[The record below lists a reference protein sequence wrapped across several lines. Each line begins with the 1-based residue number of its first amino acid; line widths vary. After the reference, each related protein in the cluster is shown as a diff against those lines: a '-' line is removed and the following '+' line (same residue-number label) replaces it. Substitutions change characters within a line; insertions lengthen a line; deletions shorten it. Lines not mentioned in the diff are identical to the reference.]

1 MFGKINMQK
10 NSQTGKRGKMSKG
23 RKFTLIE
30 LLIVITIIAILA
42 GMLLPALN
50 SARRKAKGT
59 TCLGTL
65 KQMGLSI
72 GLYMDS
78 YQCIVTESNSLLRET
93 CGMYS
98 KALANAGYLDAGKPA
113 TYMCC
118 EADYKSKWGS
128 GALLSAE
135 DRLNGRAYG
144 MNYWGIWSQN
154 GNYKGNYT
162 VRMPESTNNED
173 RLLYSSKIKF
183 PSTFVLLL
191 DTKLAGVNSN
201 GTKAVLDAGSVS
213 TWGARPWT
221 IHNPMQSINILRG
234 DLGVAAAS
242 LGWMRANVRREIL
255 FTVNDETF

>member
-1 MFGKINMQK
+1 MFNKIK
-10 NSQTGKRGKMSKG
+10 NKRMCRQG
-23 RKFTLIE
+23 RKKMKRNRNFTLIE
-30 LLIVITIIAILA
+30 LLIVIAIIAILA

-50 SARRKAKGT
+50 SARRKARGT

-72 GLYMDS
+72 SMYMDS
-78 YQCIVTESNSLLRET
+78 YNQCIVTESNSLLKNT
-93 CGMYS
+93 CSIYS
-98 KALANAGYLDAGKPA
+98 KALANAGYLDAKKPA
-113 TYMCC
+113 TYMCS
-118 EADYKSKWGS
+118 EADYRSKWSS

-201 GTKAVLDAGSVS
+201 GTKAVVDTSSIG

-234 DLGVAAAS
+234 DLGVAAAP
-242 LGWMRANVRREIL
+242 LGWMRANVRKEIL